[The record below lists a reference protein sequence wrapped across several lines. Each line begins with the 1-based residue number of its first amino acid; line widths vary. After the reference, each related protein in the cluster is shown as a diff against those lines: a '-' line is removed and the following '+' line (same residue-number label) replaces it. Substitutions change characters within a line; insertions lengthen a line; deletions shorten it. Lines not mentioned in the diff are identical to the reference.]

1 MYNYTYINLTFF
13 LNAIKYIINN
23 IMRHL
28 SDNLKS

>member
-13 LNAIKYIINN
+13 LNVIKYIINN
-23 IMRHL
+23 TMRHL